1 MQIRENKQMCFVLGL
16 LLSNQ
21 PWPAKQVIKV
31 GMFNSRWNGRAQLQ
45 SGSHFKYF
53 LPQLILLHR
62 REIQK
67 SLQVK
72 ALALLFLVFLNSYWE
87 EAAEGN
93 IAITTEAVSAFCQSL
108 QSDPCLIHTSKQSQG
123 IKVTK

>member
-53 LPQLILLHR
+53 LPQLILLHK

-72 ALALLFLVFLNSYWE
+72 AQALLFLVFLNSYRE

-93 IAITTEAVSAFCQSL
+93 TAITTEAFCQSL